1 MVGFDGC
8 LMEFWWNFDG
18 FCRVWWMFD
27 RFLMEF
33 WWIWD
38 RCSWILDGFGC
49 FYGNFS
55 LGLMNGC
62 SWTWLVLMDFEV
74 SSPHFI
80 HWWIITIFMDLRW
93 GCHSPIFRQPKKMR
107 GLIYD
112 MYIYIYCEFHHLPER
127 DAIIY
132 VPASFE
138 CTDTWRLSDQG
149 VVVEWKDRVAA
160 ARGWVPGWGHK
171 SRSITTRR

>member
-55 LGLMNGC
+55 LGLMNEC

-112 MYIYIYCEFHHLPER
+112 MYIYIYTVNSIICLKGMPSSTFQHHSNAPIHGGS
-127 DAIIY
+127 AIRGSSWSEKTAWPRR
-132 VPASFE
+132 VDG
-138 CTDTWRLSDQG
+138 CR
-149 VVVEWKDRVAA
+149 VEGTNREV
-160 ARGWVPGWGHK
+160 
-171 SRSITTRR
+171 